1 MKQINSNIE
10 SYFSIGEMAKLHNI
24 SIETLRHYDRQ
35 NLLKPDYINPKTG
48 YRYYSM
54 KSFFKMDIIK
64 KGKAIG
70 LSLEEIKETMENYD
84 SIESILNILEN
95 QKEIID
101 KKLEVLKNIKENIQ
115 NIQNEINESLEVGIN
130 KIFIKYHQERE
141 MIKYDYSGRYTK
153 EFELKLRET
162 LLEVEEFENNY
173 NHKIAFAASYK
184 DLVENDKLTYLRTM
198 ISLDKIVNLDKKAIT
213 LPSGNYLTMYFEDD
227 FYNTKKYYDEII
239 TYIKENSLNVID
251 DFYEIYIMTRA
262 NSEGDIMALAKIEI
276 LLNN

>member
-1 MKQINSNIE
+1 MKQLKSNIE

-35 NLLKPDYINPKTG
+35 HLLRPDYINPNTG

-64 KGKAIG
+64 KCKAIG

-95 QKEIID
+95 QKEIVT
-101 KKLEVLKNIKENIQ
+101 KKLDVLKNIKENIQ
-115 NIQNEINESLEVGIN
+115 NIQNEINESLEIGIN
-130 KIFIKYHQERE
+130 KIFIKYQKERQ
-141 MIKYDYSGRYTK
+141 MIKYDYCGRYTK
-153 EFELKLRET
+153 EFELNLRKS
-162 LLEVEEFENNY
+162 LLEVEEIENNY
-173 NHKIAFAASYK
+173 NHKIAFSVSYK
-184 DLVENDKLTYLRTM
+184 DLIEDNKLTYLKTM

-227 FYNTKKYYDEII
+227 LYNTKKYYDKII
-239 TYIKENSLNVID
+239 TYIKDNNIEIAD

-262 NSEGDIMALAKIEI
+262 SSDGEIMALAKIEI